1 MLYNVSK
8 ELRKI
13 SIFGIILYLEGIE
26 FSEMLLTIISSKSS
40 QIQYYKTEFKKVAG

>member
-13 SIFGIILYLEGIE
+13 TIIHIILYLEEIK
-26 FSEMLLTIISSKSS
+26 FVKIFLARNSVYNI
-40 QIQYYKTEFKKVAG
+40 

>member
-13 SIFGIILYLEGIE
+13 RIFGIILYLEEIE
-26 FSEMLLTIISSKSS
+26 FSETFLTIISRNNS
-40 QIQYYKTEFKKVAG
+40 QIRYYKTEFKKVAG